1 MGVKMK
7 KFSITFLV
15 LVLLIAFVKGCG
27 LETPVEIADNS
38 ATLQTDGPGDT
49 TVSFKKI
56 ITETNVQVGSLEI
69 RNDNSKI
76 YFTFIVPNN
85 KYIKNIRLS
94 MKNVLS
100 QIPIG
105 SNQCPN
111 ADNFEKKVLN
121 LPNTT
126 HRYVISMPYSV
137 PSKEMLFY
145 SSAQVD
151 IEPVSANSPD
161 CTVAWVQGS
170 SFPGCTSF
178 SKYFVHKLLIHIIPG
193 KI

>member
-1 MGVKMK
+1 MTKLIKIIPVIAIML
-7 KFSITFLV
+7 FL
-15 LVLLIAFVKGCG
+15 IKGCG
-27 LETPVEIADNS
+27 YENPTSITSNESEYL
-38 ATLQTDGPGDT
+38 TDGPGDT
-49 TVSFKKI
+49 TVIFKKLI
-56 ITETNVQVGSLEI
+56 NESNVQVGNLEI
-69 RNDNSKI
+69 RNDFNNF

-94 MKNVLS
+94 SKNVLS

-111 ADNFEKKVLN
+111 TNNFEKKVLN

-126 HRYVISMPYSV
+126 HRYVVTLPYSV
-137 PSKEMLFY
+137 PSKDIPFY

-151 IEPVSANSPD
+151 IEPVSAVSPD

-170 SFPGCTSF
+170 SFPGCTAF
-178 SKYFVHKLLIHIIPG
+178 AKYFTHKLRVHITPPVRN
-193 KI
+193 